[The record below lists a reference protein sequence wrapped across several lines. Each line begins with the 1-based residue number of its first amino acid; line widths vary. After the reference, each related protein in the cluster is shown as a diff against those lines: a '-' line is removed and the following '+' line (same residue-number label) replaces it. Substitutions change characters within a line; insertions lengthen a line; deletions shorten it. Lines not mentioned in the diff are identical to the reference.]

1 MRTNDNTQ
9 YNVIDSF
16 DCRYLNVFKLYT
28 VRQCEIAI
36 AEIKYQADNIERDLR
51 DRADDESWK
60 IGGARA
66 ALADYQHKARMVVL
80 RREELAEEKEE
91 KKNWIANR
99 SAAFF
104 KCAKDLLDPDV
115 LARIQARVD
124 LQLPPKP
131 DDADS
136 GRDHAKKGGGK

>member
-9 YNVIDSF
+9 YNVEDAF

-51 DRADDESWK
+51 DRADDEGWN
-60 IGGARA
+60 IGGARV

-80 RREELAEEKEE
+80 RREEIAEDKEA
-91 KKNWIANR
+91 KKNWIANH

-104 KCAKDLLDPDV
+104 KCAREALNPDV
-115 LARIQARVD
+115 FARIQAKVD
-124 LQLPPKP
+124 LQLPPKL

-136 GRDHAKKGGGK
+136 GREHAKKGGGK